1 MSKAWCFGVSVSL
14 LEVRRKHQQ
23 PEALIPEMNILP
35 QAVTVG
41 IDARVNAT
49 ALAAAPETFMIRDVE
64 LKMMMMMIMMWYIRT

>member
-1 MSKAWCFGVSVSL
+1 
-14 LEVRRKHQQ
+14 
-23 PEALIPEMNILP
+23 MNILP